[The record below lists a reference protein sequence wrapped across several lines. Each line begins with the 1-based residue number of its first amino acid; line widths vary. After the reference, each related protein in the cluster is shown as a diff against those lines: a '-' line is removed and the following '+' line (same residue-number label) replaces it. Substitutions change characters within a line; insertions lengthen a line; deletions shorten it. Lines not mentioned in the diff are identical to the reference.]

1 MTTKRRVG
9 TLQLDNT
16 FPKRESI
23 VVKFQKKYEMC
34 YCILSRIPITIEPFI
49 FMENVLSSFD
59 RILTTWTL
67 KFFLRKEPEIIFF
80 YRSMIDNSS

>member
-34 YCILSRIPITIEPFI
+34 HCILSRIPITVEPFI